1 MKNYV
6 TSALHALE
14 ARRATKQEWSR
25 LGHAV
30 SGSSVDTGRLDLAAE
45 LNRYANEDTSQ
56 MRHFL
61 AAQASQTV

>member
-6 TSALHALE
+6 TSALQALE

-25 LGHAV
+25 LGRAV
-30 SGSSVDTGRLDLAAE
+30 AGSEVPTGRLDLVAE
-45 LNRYANEDTSQ
+45 LRRHANEDTSQ

-61 AAQASQTV
+61 AAQTSQSV

>member
-30 SGSSVDTGRLDLAAE
+30 SGSSVPSGRLDLVGE
-45 LNRYANEDTSQ
+45 LHRYANEDTSQ

-61 AAQASQTV
+61 AAQTSQTV